1 MQIGQYSESEAFKK
15 RNTQKETHQ
24 DTRQGRHF
32 REIEPKG
39 VLMKKLRI
47 ALLALF
53 LGSSPLLV
61 LGDSTAHADELTQEK
76 RDAIYELLSMTD
88 AVNVG
93 RVFGE
98 AYVQHL
104 AVTLQEIN
112 PAVDPK
118 VIYILE
124 EEVSSVIDE
133 ELTKKHSLHKQMV
146 PVYHRYLTLEE
157 TQQLINFYKSPIGQK
172 AMMVVPQMVEE
183 GTQVA
188 QQWGLSLV
196 PKIEE
201 RVLVRLQEEGIQV
214 SY

>member
-1 MQIGQYSESEAFKK
+1 
-15 RNTQKETHQ
+15 
-24 DTRQGRHF
+24 
-32 REIEPKG
+32 
-39 VLMKKLRI
+39 MKKLRI

-53 LGSSPLLV
+53 LGSSPLLI
-61 LGDSTAHADELTQEK
+61 LSGTTARADELTAEK
-76 RDAIYELLSMTD
+76 RAAIYELLSMTD

-104 AVTLQEIN
+104 AVTLQQIN

-133 ELTKKHSLHKQMV
+133 ELTQKHSLHKQMV

-157 TQQLINFYKSPIGQK
+157 TQELIDFYKSPIGQK